1 MLFINCE
8 INLVLTCLSNYVVQ
22 NDIRTCENIQ
32 KIATGQGDD
41 CTTGSLMD
49 HPYFTEKDK
58 LIVIYVRKK
67 QALDEDPKALQ
78 QTNFTGNL

>member
-8 INLVLTCLSNYVVQ
+8 INLVLTCLSNNVVQ

-41 CTTGSLMD
+41 CTTGFLMD

-58 LIVIYVRKK
+58 PVVIYVSKN
-67 QALDEDPKALQ
+67 QALNEDPKALQ